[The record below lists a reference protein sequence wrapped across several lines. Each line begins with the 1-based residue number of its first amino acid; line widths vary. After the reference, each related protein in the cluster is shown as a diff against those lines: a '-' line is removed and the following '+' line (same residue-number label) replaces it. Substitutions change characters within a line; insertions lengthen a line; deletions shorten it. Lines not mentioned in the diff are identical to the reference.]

1 MKYYSTNLNSDKVSF
16 ETALFKG
23 LAPDGGLY
31 MPEII
36 PNFNMEFF
44 NSEWK
49 YSQLATELI
58 FPFVEG
64 EINQSSLEKICESAF
79 NFKIPLVKLND
90 QIQILELFHGP
101 TFAFKDFAARFM
113 ARTMQYFMQNQKVEK
128 TVLVATS
135 GDTGSAV
142 ANGFYKVDGINVVI
156 SYPLGRVSKIQEQQ
170 LTTLG
175 ENVTAIEVEGSFDD
189 CQKMVKTA
197 FLDFEIQDKKQLS
210 SANSINISRL
220 LPQSIYYSW
229 AWICAGRPKD
239 LLVSVPSGNFG
250 NLTGGII
257 AKHMGLP
264 VEKFIAAT
272 NANDVFPKYLET
284 GEFNAMPSKQT
295 ISNAMDV
302 GMPSNFDRI
311 LKIYN
316 ENVNKLR
323 RDLTSWSFQDNETK
337 YAIKYTKDKLNY
349 LADPHTAVGLSGIE
363 KYRQEVNKNLTGIA
377 LATAHPGKF
386 PQVVEPVIN
395 EKIVIP
401 KQLQK
406 SMEKEKNSI
415 IIPAHYSYLKEF
427 LIHN

>member
-36 PNFNMEFF
+36 PKFNMEFF

-156 SYPLGRVSKIQEQQ
+156 LYPSGRVSKIQEQQ
-170 LTTLG
+170 LTILG
-175 ENVTAIEVEGSFDD
+175 ENITAIEVEGSFDD

-250 NLTGGII
+250 NLTGGLI
-257 AKHMGLP
+257 AKKMGLP
-264 VEKFIAAT
+264 ITRFLASV
-272 NANDVFPKYLET
+272 NANDVFPKYLKSGKYEPK
-284 GEFNAMPSKQT
+284 PSLQT
-295 ISNAMDV
+295 LSNAMDV
-302 GMPSNFDRI
+302 GNPSNFARI
-311 LKIYN
+311 KKLYGEDKIKIEEDILSLSVDNNSTVEEIISTQN
-316 ENVNKLR
+316 E
-323 RDLTSWSFQDNETK
+323 F
-337 YAIKYTKDKLNY
+337 NY
-349 LADPHTAVGLSGIE
+349 LPDPHTAVGIHGLKQFLKEDQGGIVLS
-363 KYRQEVNKNLTGIA
+363 
-377 LATAHPGKF
+377 TAHPGKF
-386 PQVVEPVIN
+386 TDIIEPIIN
-395 EKIVIP
+395 DKI
-401 KQLQK
+401 QLPEPLK
-406 SMEKEKNSI
+406 KALTKEKQSI
-415 IIPAHYSYLKEF
+415 KIPNDYRKFKSVL
-427 LIHN
+427 LD